1 MYIGGRME
9 GHISD
14 HNSGIQMQVLNELQG
29 LGNGIEKEVVMVVY
43 TVQRRKQWGGGEWA
57 LGSSAPPALD

>member
-14 HNSGIQMQVLNELQG
+14 HNSGIQMQVLDEAG
-29 LGNGIEKEVVMVVY
+29 VWVMV
-43 TVQRRKQWGGGEWA
+43 
-57 LGSSAPPALD
+57 

>member
-43 TVQRRKQWGGGEWA
+43 TVQRRKQWGGGE
-57 LGSSAPPALD
+57 